1 MTIPLTIDTGA
12 RYAVHRALA
21 ERPAAHSLPGGC
33 YTDPDVLALEFETVW
48 HREWVFAGH
57 ECELAEPGSY
67 LTLTVGEHPLVVIR
81 GHDGGLHALHNVCR
95 HRGSLLCDA
104 ERGSARRRLVCP
116 YHQWS
121 YEFDGRLAKARAMAE
136 GFDLAA
142 HALGRAHATSV
153 GGLVFVCVADEP
165 PDFAPVRQVV
175 EPYLDV
181 SFAKV
186 TYTYQHI
193 DVDRMAKKAR
203 GLQFVDGSPTIWA
216 LRQVKSAAEIDRIR
230 VACTIASDA
239 YDEVTSMT
247 KAGDTTRQAELALR
261 TMLMQKG
268 ADHVPFIATAAG
280 QGGYDQIIAGPG
292 EHKLRK
298 GDVLFHD
305 IGCTYDGYFCDFD
318 RNFAVGKISDDAKR
332 IHEVLWL
339 ATEAGMKAARP
350 GRTMQD
356 VFHVMAKFL
365 EDAGSIGNNV
375 GRIGHGLGMHLTE
388 PPSFMLGN
396 ETPIVPGMVLTIEP
410 GMEYAPGK
418 MLVHEE
424 NIAIGESRNE
434 LLTRRAPREMP
445 VIG

>member
-1 MTIPLTIDTGA
+1 MAKTVKVPKHGFPAEEFAHRHERARKAMDAAGLDALVVTTPQNIRYFTG
-12 RYAVHRALA
+12 
-21 ERPAAHSLPGGC
+21 
-33 YTDPDVLALEFETVW
+33 FETQFWESPTRPWYLIVP
-48 HREWVFAGH
+48 RAGQIIAVFPSIGEPAL
-57 ECELAEPGSY
+57 LA
-67 LTLTVGEHPLVVIR
+67 T
-81 GHDGGLHALHNVCR
+81 
-95 HRGSLLCDA
+95 
-104 ERGSARRRLVCP
+104 
-116 YHQWS
+116 
-121 YEFDGRLAKARAMAE
+121 
-136 GFDLAA
+136 
-142 HALGRAHATSV
+142 TSV
-153 GGLVFVCVADEP
+153 RDIRTWSSPDLKDDGISLMAATLLDLKRKHGKIGWEFGREMLVR
-165 PDFAPVRQVV
+165 APR
-175 EPYLDV
+175 
-181 SFAKV
+181 
-186 TYTYQHI
+186 I
-193 DVDRMAKKAR
+193 DVDRIARKAR
-203 GLQFVDGSPTIWA
+203 GLQFTDGSPTIWS

-239 YDEVTSMT
+239 YDEVPRMT
-247 KAGDTTRQAELALR
+247 KVGDTTRQSELKLR